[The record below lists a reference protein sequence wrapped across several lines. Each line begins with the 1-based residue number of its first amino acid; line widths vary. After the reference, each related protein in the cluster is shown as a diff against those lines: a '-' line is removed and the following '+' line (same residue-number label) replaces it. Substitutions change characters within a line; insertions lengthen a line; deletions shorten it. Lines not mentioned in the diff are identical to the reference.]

1 MEVRFDDPDLDDLET
16 NVRAKPKFPTGV
28 IKTFRKRL
36 WQIRA
41 AHDERDFRGNRGFNF
56 ESYQEVAGHY
66 SIRINDQYRLIFR
79 FEQDSGAKTVVIV
92 AIKDYH

>member
-1 MEVRFDDPDLDDLET
+1 MEVSFDDQELDDLET

-28 IKTFRKRL
+28 IKAFRRRM

-41 AHDERDFRGNRGFNF
+41 AHDERDFSANRGMNY
-56 ESYQEVAGHY
+56 ERYQEMDGHH
-66 SIRINDQYRLIFR
+66 SIRLNDQYRLIIR
-79 FEQDSGAKTVVIV
+79 FDEHSDGKTVVVV